1 MDALFSSWVAW
12 VRKRYLSWLFCRLL
26 KLRPTARSFL
36 RIEVHGGGETFFWH
50 DPWTPF
56 GDLLEYLGPSGP
68 ANLGIPMDSLISDII
83 IGSSWVL
90 RPART
95 DRQVHFQAYLLTIP
109 LTQEADYAV
118 WKVDDKV
125 CSNFSAKSIWRSLE
139 TRNHLYFYC
148 SYSSRVWNRAI
159 LSLGFINA
167 PVHWDL
173 VLDWLPRASN
183 DRVRSLAL
191 LPLWNGCIY
200 TIWRERNARFH
211 LGLIKSEDVLVRD
224 VIKLTKVKSTAM
236 KNGGSNL
243 GARLVG
249 YVWFRGR
256 DAYRVATGSNLVDQV
271 KILLSNFG
279 ILDLE

>member
-1 MDALFSSWVAW
+1 MSNGSFWSLNSKNYSI
-12 VRKRYLSWLFCRLL
+12 SWLFCRLL

-125 CSNFSAKSIWRSLE
+125 CSNFSAKSIWRSTRPIKPNVPWTNIIWNQVVIPKHMVTSWLFLLNRNPTLDRLTAWGLE
-139 TRNHLYFYC
+139 
-148 SYSSRVWNRAI
+148 I
-159 LSLGFINA
+159 
-167 PVHWDL
+167 
-173 VLDWLPRASN
+173 
-183 DRVRSLAL
+183 
-191 LPLWNGCIY
+191 
-200 TIWRERNARFH
+200 
-211 LGLIKSEDVLVRD
+211 
-224 VIKLTKVKSTAM
+224 
-236 KNGGSNL
+236 
-243 GARLVG
+243 
-249 YVWFRGR
+249 
-256 DAYRVATGSNLVDQV
+256 
-271 KILLSNFG
+271 
-279 ILDLE
+279 